1 MPKFKDGLIPSQ
13 RYASFSVYL
22 RARGFLSDLQI
33 RSSIADIRKYIGV
46 PTMLQWVNDLAC
58 LCGSAGLVLSLVQ

>member
-22 RARGFLSDLQI
+22 RARSFLSDLQI
-33 RSSIADIRKYIGV
+33 SSIADIRKYIGV
-46 PTMLQWVNDLAC
+46 STMLQWVNDLAC